1 MKQLKSVCVFCGSRS
16 GINPIYKEQ
25 TYALGKL
32 FAQNNIRLVY
42 GGGNIGLMGTIARG
56 ALENKGKITGIIPK
70 FLIKKEMLEDNLKQ
84 IDEVIITQNMHER
97 KMLMYEKADAFVALS
112 GGIGTLEE
120 LVEQLTW
127 AQLGQHQKPILLAD
141 FDHFW
146 QPFFKLLDHMDEQSF
161 IYNTP
166 DVGLLRAERAEDVI
180 PKLIKSLP
188 STSSPAHLDE

>member
-97 KMLMYEKADAFVALS
+97 KMLMYEKADAFVALP

-146 QPFFKLLDHMDEQSF
+146 QPFFKLLDHMNEQSF

-166 DVGLLRAERAEDVI
+166 DVSLLRAERVEDVI
-180 PKLIKSLP
+180 PKLIKALP